1 MIKINTDMASKITRL
16 CPQSCRYLCRKGILG
31 TVVKEG
37 KRTFLF
43 YSPYK
48 IAQFLGIRMEDMDW
62 LIERYSDG
70 QAS

>member
-1 MIKINTDMASKITRL
+1 MNRINTEMASKITRL
-16 CPQSCRYLCRKGILG
+16 CPASCRYLCKKGVLG
-31 TVVKEG
+31 TEVKEG
-37 KRTFLF
+37 KRAFLF

-48 IAQFLGIRMEDMDW
+48 IAQFLGITREDMDW